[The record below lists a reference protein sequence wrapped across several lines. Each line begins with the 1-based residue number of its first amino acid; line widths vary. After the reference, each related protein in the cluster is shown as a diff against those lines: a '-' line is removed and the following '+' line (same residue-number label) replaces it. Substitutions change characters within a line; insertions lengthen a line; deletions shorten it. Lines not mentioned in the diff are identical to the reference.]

1 MEKSKLC
8 FIITDKGREIS
19 DLLVH
24 KSPRGVT
31 MLQGQGMYTNKG
43 HDVLLTC
50 VKNRQLTQ
58 LKQLVNSVD
67 PTAFMIINE
76 SFEVRGQGFQSLQA
90 DVDSVISK
98 KQKYVAES
106 QAAEEAAC
114 AEDASI
120 EKKNK

>member
-120 EKKNK
+120 EKKK